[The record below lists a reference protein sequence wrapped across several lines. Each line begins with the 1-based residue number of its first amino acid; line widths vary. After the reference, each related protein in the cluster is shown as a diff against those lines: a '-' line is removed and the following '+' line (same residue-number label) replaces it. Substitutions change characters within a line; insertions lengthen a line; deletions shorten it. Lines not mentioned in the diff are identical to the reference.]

1 MRMRRSI
8 KNTIHG
14 ATLLSMLVMLAAC
27 GGGGDKEKKGGGNS
41 CANPLIFIFCV
52 ILSGTSAPEMGPD
65 DGTSSMVSAAADGE
79 PAYLDQV
86 GEYEP
91 NNLLDNANV
100 VTFPAG
106 SPEVSTGLRLSGTVQ
121 GTDDIADYFVFTP
134 TRSGAHLIYLCADTC
149 DESLEDDS
157 AYIMI
162 YDQNQTTIASTP
174 VGTIARQEFAVD
186 LTAGFAYYVEVNG
199 YAAADRYD
207 YQLAIAN

>member
-1 MRMRRSI
+1 MKMRRSI

-14 ATLLSMLVMLAAC
+14 AMLLSMLVMLAAC
-27 GGGGDKEKKGGGNS
+27 GGGGGKEKKGGANS
-41 CANPLIFIFCV
+41 CANPLVFIFCV
-52 ILSGTSAPEMGPD
+52 ILSGTSAPEMGTD
-65 DGTSSMVSAAADGE
+65 HGSSSMVSAAVDGE
-79 PAYLDQV
+79 PANLDQAS
-86 GEYEP
+86 EYEP

-106 SPEVSTGLRLSGTVQ
+106 SPDVSTSLRLSGTVQ
-121 GTDDIADYFVFTP
+121 GTSDIADYFVFTP

-149 DESLEDDS
+149 DESLEEDS

-199 YAAADRYD
+199 YATADRYD
-207 YQLAIAN
+207 YQLAITN

>member
-1 MRMRRSI
+1 MKMRRST

-14 ATLLSMLVMLAAC
+14 ALLLSMLLMMTAC
-27 GGGGDKEKKGGGNS
+27 GDGGGKEKKGGGNS
-41 CANPLIFIFCV
+41 CANPLLFIFCV
-52 ILSGTSAPEMGPD
+52 ILSGTSAPEPGSD
-65 DGTSSMVSAAADGE
+65 YGTSSMVSAAADGE
-79 PAYLDQV
+79 TANLDQAS
-86 GEYEP
+86 EYEP

-100 VTFPAG
+100 VTFPAA
-106 SPEVSTGLRLSGTVQ
+106 SANESTGLRLSGAVQ
-121 GTDDIADYFVFTP
+121 GSSDIADYFVFTP
-134 TRSGAHLIYLCADTC
+134 THSGAHLIYLCADTC

-199 YAAADRYD
+199 YAAADRYE

>member
-14 ATLLSMLVMLAAC
+14 ATLLSMLLMLAAC

-79 PAYLDQV
+79 PANLDQA

-106 SPEVSTGLRLSGTVQ
+106 SPDVSTGLRLSGAVH

-149 DESLEDDS
+149 DESLEGDS

-199 YAAADRYD
+199 YATADRYD
-207 YQLAIAN
+207 YQLAITN

>member
-1 MRMRRSI
+1 MKMRRSI

-14 ATLLSMLVMLAAC
+14 ATLLSMLLMLAAC

-79 PAYLDQV
+79 PANLDQA

-106 SPEVSTGLRLSGTVQ
+106 SPDVSTGLRLSGTVQ

-149 DESLEDDS
+149 DESLEGDS

-207 YQLAIAN
+207 YQLAITN